1 MAGLKSRTAQTV
13 VSCYSLLDLTVTAGI
28 EDYTDG
34 IYEGDVNRPY
44 KDAQRTQ
51 GNYLLDEV
59 RCRKGSRILDIGCG
73 NGTLLELIRERNAV
87 GSGITISQP
96 QVNRCKRKGFEVYLM
111 NYRDIPKKW
120 NDQFEGIIANGSI
133 EHFVQPQDVIAG
145 RQDEIYRELFE
156 ICCRILNPSSEDGR
170 FVTTIIHYNRE
181 PNPQDVLNSP
191 FSFPKD
197 SDQFHYSLLN
207 KAFGGYYP
215 VKGQLERCA
224 KGIFELEKEVDGTY
238 DYHLTSEHWLKQ
250 FKKALFINPVFM
262 AKLAGKIIRHP
273 CHTSAMLACL
283 SGPQSWA
290 WQFRTDNPPT
300 KLLRQTWRCSG

>member
-44 KDAQRTQ
+44 KDAQRIQ

-170 FVTTIIHYNRE
+170 F
-181 PNPQDVLNSP
+181 
-191 FSFPKD
+191 
-197 SDQFHYSLLN
+197 
-207 KAFGGYYP
+207 
-215 VKGQLERCA
+215 
-224 KGIFELEKEVDGTY
+224 
-238 DYHLTSEHWLKQ
+238 
-250 FKKALFINPVFM
+250 
-262 AKLAGKIIRHP
+262 
-273 CHTSAMLACL
+273 
-283 SGPQSWA
+283 
-290 WQFRTDNPPT
+290 
-300 KLLRQTWRCSG
+300 